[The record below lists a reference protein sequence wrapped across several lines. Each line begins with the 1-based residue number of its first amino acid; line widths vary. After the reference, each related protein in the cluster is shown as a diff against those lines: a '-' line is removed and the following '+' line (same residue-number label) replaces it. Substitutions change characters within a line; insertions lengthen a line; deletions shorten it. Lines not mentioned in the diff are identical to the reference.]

1 MKKDIEHN
9 MCNIETIIK
18 DEKNKQMVN
27 DLVSEILGLE
37 VKSVKFD
44 SIKKF
49 ENISE
54 YQFSTI
60 KTICQLQDENKLDVF
75 FKLIRKNKI
84 KESIFCY
91 WCLLYE
97 DALNKQKEELTMATL
112 INKVVISEI
121 GMERY
126 KNSVFLEIKDNKT
139 DILKHGTE
147 VHLVDFIKYIKLHQ
161 NERKNELKRWLD
173 YIEEDS
179 EDILMLEI
187 VLNKDLG
194 RSNIKIV

>member
-9 MCNIETIIK
+9 MSNIETIIK

-179 EDILMLEI
+179 EDILMLGI